1 MNSTEMGSGHAFL
14 VAQQRTGTFSL
25 DFGRTFLISANT
37 ASTCVNEKEKKTY
50 SVDIRRLAS
59 ANK

>member
-1 MNSTEMGSGHAFL
+1 MSVQYAPKFEKMFL
-14 VAQQRTGTFSL
+14 LDLKGTFSL